1 MSVDIIVAG
10 IALAAFAVL
19 AGVVVRGVL
28 IDRERRRRLC
38 NGDDTLQ
45 RLLQQ
50 QGSLT
55 GRILA
60 AKRRNQLREGLPDA
74 LDMIANS
81 LTAGLTLPQ
90 AMLRNLEHF
99 PPVVDEEFAR
109 ILYDTRLGFSVGGA
123 FDNFARRNESEDA
136 RMIAIAS
143 KIGVSHGGK
152 LHENYRMLSG
162 ILRDNMAF
170 ERELRAMTTEGRM
183 QAIVMS
189 CLPFALML
197 ILGAIRPE
205 MMKPLFTTTAGWA
218 TLVGLC
224 VMISLAFLWIRKI
237 VSIKV

>member
-1 MSVDIIVAG
+1 MNVDLAFLCVSL
-10 IALAAFAVL
+10 ALFTVL
-19 AGVVVRGVL
+19 AGVVVKCVL
-28 IDRERRRRLC
+28 ETRARMRAVCD
-38 NGDDTLQ
+38 GDDTLE
-45 RLLQQ
+45 RLLHQ
-50 QGSLT
+50 QGSLAT
-55 GRILA
+55 RFLT
-60 AKRRNQLREGLPDA
+60 AKRQKLLREGLPDA

-109 ILYDTRLGFSVGGA
+109 ILYDTRLGFSLGGA
-123 FDNFARRNESEDA
+123 FDNFAKRNETEDT

-143 KIGVSHGGK
+143 KIGVAHGGR

-189 CLPFALML
+189 CLPFALMA

-205 MMKPLFTTTAGWA
+205 MMKPLFTTTAGWG
-218 TLVGLC
+218 TLAGLC
-224 VMISLAFLWIRKI
+224 LMISLAFVWIRKI